1 MDIETVLTRIEALV
15 TDARGVPMSTSCLV
29 SRDDVLDLIE
39 DARDSLP
46 GQLADAQRVLSQR
59 DTVIAE
65 AREQAQAII
74 ENAQREQQH
83 LVAQEEVVRR
93 AHEEAE
99 RILTEATVEAQR
111 RGDEMDDYID
121 AKLANFEVVLDKTLR
136 TVIRGRE
143 TLRGQQAVDD
153 LGATGDV
160 PVFTDP
166 DSGSEEPI

>member
-1 MDIETVLTRIEALV
+1 VGGTAVDIETVLTRIEALV

-111 RGDEMDDYID
+111 RGDG
-121 AKLANFEVVLDKTLR
+121 LLR
-136 TVIRGRE
+136 SGPSNHRE
-143 TLRGQQAVDD
+143 RPTRTAAPGC
-153 LGATGDV
+153 
-160 PVFTDP
+160 PRRSCP
-166 DSGSEEPI
+166 SRP